1 LITFKTHTNPVVP
14 MRDTA
19 VADLEELPGS
29 WVQGWKTRAPRWT
42 SQPFEGRSAFE
53 RRMIADLQRDGQ
65 DDATVHVY
73 ERAGHWLRNQAGEL
87 LT

>member
-1 LITFKTHTNPVVP
+1 LITFKTRQNIVVP

-19 VADLEELPGS
+19 VADLDELPGS
-29 WVQGWKTRAPRWT
+29 WVQGWKGRAPRWT

-53 RRMIADLQRDGQ
+53 RRIIADLQRDGRRNE
-65 DDATVHVY
+65 TVHIY

>member
-1 LITFKTHTNPVVP
+1 

-29 WVQGWKTRAPRWT
+29 WVQGWKGRAPKWT

-53 RRMIADLQRDGQ
+53 RRIIADLQRNGRNKE
-65 DDATVHVY
+65 TVHVY
-73 ERAGHWLRNQAGEL
+73 LRRGHFLRNAAGEL
-87 LT
+87 LTGA